1 MARDVL
7 ILGAKRRTATSM
19 MLDRATAALTTSA
32 LACNHID
39 AASFAY
45 LKSVKVHAPGTGP
58 SMPDISPIVTP
69 TLPTNSVEATNLM
82 IHYYR
87 AEMTRMN
94 AWRARLDLTSNW
106 AITVVAGLLSVSLS
120 NASAHHGL
128 TIFAMVIILLML
140 FVEARRY
147 RFYDVYRMRIRQF
160 ERHYFGQFFEA
171 DPQGGPEPWLKMLA
185 QDLRHPKFRIT
196 LTLALRR
203 RLRRNYVWMFL
214 ILLFAW
220 IVKIASPDLQA
231 GAYLDPS
238 RPLSTIV
245 GHAAIGPVPG
255 WVVVGIVA
263 TFYLCLAIA
272 CLKGKDRGGDEVH
285 V

>member
-1 MARDVL
+1 MSDMPPL
-7 ILGAKRRTATSM
+7 AT
-19 MLDRATAALTTSA
+19 
-32 LACNHID
+32 
-39 AASFAY
+39 
-45 LKSVKVHAPGTGP
+45 P
-58 SMPDISPIVTP
+58 S
-69 TLPTNSVEATNLM
+69 LPTNSVEATNVM

-94 AWRARLDLTSNW
+94 AWRSRLDLTSNW
-106 AITVVAGLLSVSLS
+106 AITVVAALLSVSLS
-120 NASAHHGL
+120 NPSAHHGL

-160 ERHYFGQFFEA
+160 ERHYFGRFFAA
-171 DPQGGPEPWLKMLA
+171 DQQSGSEPWLEMLA

-214 ILLFAW
+214 ILLCAW
-220 IVKIASPDLQA
+220 VVKIASPDLQA
-231 GAYLDPS
+231 GAHLDPS
-238 RPLSTIV
+238 RPLATLV

-255 WVVVGIVA
+255 WVVIAGIA
-263 TFYLCLAIA
+263 SFYIGLAIA
-272 CLKGKDRGGDEVH
+272 CFKGKDRGGDEVH

>member
-1 MARDVL
+1 
-7 ILGAKRRTATSM
+7 
-19 MLDRATAALTTSA
+19 
-32 LACNHID
+32 
-39 AASFAY
+39 
-45 LKSVKVHAPGTGP
+45 
-58 SMPDISPIVTP
+58 MPDTAPIVKP

-106 AITVVAGLLSVSLS
+106 AITVVAALLSVSLS
-120 NASAHHGL
+120 NSAAHHGL

-160 ERHYFGQFFEA
+160 ERHYFGQFFE
-171 DPQGGPEPWLKMLA
+171 DDLQGGPEPWLVMLA

-214 ILLFAW
+214 ILLCAW

-238 RPLSTIV
+238 RPLATIV
-245 GHAAIGPVPG
+245 GHASIGPVPG
-255 WVVVGIVA
+255 WFVIAAIGFFYIGLAVA
-263 TFYLCLAIA
+263 CFQ
-272 CLKGKDRGGDEVH
+272 GKDRGGDEVH

>member
-1 MARDVL
+1 
-7 ILGAKRRTATSM
+7 
-19 MLDRATAALTTSA
+19 
-32 LACNHID
+32 
-39 AASFAY
+39 
-45 LKSVKVHAPGTGP
+45 
-58 SMPDISPIVTP
+58 
-69 TLPTNSVEATNLM
+69 
-82 IHYYR
+82 
-87 AEMTRMN
+87 
-94 AWRARLDLTSNW
+94 
-106 AITVVAGLLSVSLS
+106 
-120 NASAHHGL
+120 
-128 TIFAMVIILLML
+128 MVIILLML
-140 FVEARRY
+140 LVEARRY

-171 DPQGGPEPWLKMLA
+171 DPQGGPEPWLVMLA

-214 ILLFAW
+214 ILLCAW

-238 RPLSTIV
+238 RPIATIV

-255 WVVVGIVA
+255 WFVIAAIGCFYIGLAVA
-263 TFYLCLAIA
+263 CFR
-272 CLKGKDRGGDEVH
+272 GKDRGGDEVH